1 MSEDSI
7 TAYFN
12 EIARVPLLTAQQ
24 EIQLSRQIQAAK
36 ALEAEGKVKLSRDEQ
51 RIMRNG
57 KRAMD
62 RMMTSNLRL
71 VVNVARKYRRICNS
85 LELMDVI
92 SLGNLGLATAANKF
106 DPERGYKFSTYAY
119 WWIRQSIWRGVNNQ
133 DRAIRLPV
141 HQYEKMA
148 KMRKWHSDN
157 PGRTLQEAAVACGV
171 SMEDIELTRTAL
183 SLTSLDQCPVEDG
196 ESLAAMVRSEEQSP
210 DEALIERSRLEDL
223 ERVMVHL
230 PPIDQKI
237 LRLRYGLQGP
247 ELTLAEIGKRLGV
260 CRERVRQREKR
271 ALNRLRYLSQVGVA
285 A

>member
-71 VVNVARKYRRICNS
+71 VVSVARKYRRICNS

-119 WWIRQSIWRGVNNQ
+119 WWIRQSIWRGVNDQ
-133 DRAIRLPV
+133 DRAIRVPV

>member
-119 WWIRQSIWRGVNNQ
+119 WWIRQSIWRGVNDQ
-133 DRAIRLPV
+133 DRAIRVPV

-196 ESLAAMVRSEEQSP
+196 ESLAAMVRSEEQST

>member
-119 WWIRQSIWRGVNNQ
+119 WWIRQSIWRGVNDQ
-133 DRAIRLPV
+133 DRAIRVPV

>member
-119 WWIRQSIWRGVNNQ
+119 WWIRQSIWRGVNDQ
-133 DRAIRLPV
+133 DRAIRVPV

-223 ERVMVHL
+223 ERVMAHL

>member
-119 WWIRQSIWRGVNNQ
+119 WWIRQSIWRGVNDQ
-133 DRAIRLPV
+133 DRAIRVPV

-148 KMRKWHSDN
+148 KMRKWHSEN